1 MKPLGEIP
9 LIQIPL
15 SRRQFMLRLG
25 AFSALS
31 GASTCI
37 SLPSV
42 RAQGNGSTGTAPVPF
57 RSPLGPAAFIPL
69 PLGSIR
75 PEGWLRNQLQIQ
87 ADGLGGHLDEV
98 WPDVGP
104 DSGWLGGAGESWER
118 GPYFLDGL
126 IPLAWLLGDAGLQAK
141 AHRFLEWT
149 LTHAQPSGFFGPPS
163 NDDWWPRMVML
174 KALCQYQEVSND
186 DRVLPLME
194 RYFAYSLR
202 ELPGRPLRDWG
213 RYRWQDQALSVLW
226 LYNRSGDT
234 NLLQLA
240 RLLASQGYDWRAQFA
255 DFRYTSRCTPEYLG
269 FAPGVKF
276 TDRAMQTHGVNNAMA
291 LKASPIQ
298 YLLSGEPEE
307 KQAVLGQLAQLDR
320 WHGLPNGMFS
330 ADEHFAGPDPIQ
342 GIELCAVVEAMFS
355 LEQALAI
362 TGIPE
367 LGDRLERIAFNALP
381 GAFTDD
387 MWAHQYNQEPNQI
400 EVSLHRRPWTTDGPE
415 SNIYGL
421 APNFGCCTAN
431 FHQGWPKFTAS
442 LWMQTPDS
450 GIAAVAY
457 APSKV
462 QTRIASVPVTISEQ
476 TAYPFQGEIRFQIDP
491 ASSHDFPLK
500 LRIPGWAQGA
510 TWRVNQEARRTAE
523 PGSFAEIRRRWT
535 AGDTVVLTLPM
546 RPRSSRCFQNSIAIE
561 RGPVVY
567 TLPVGADWLKL
578 TDRGR
583 ASDWQAYPTTKWN
596 YALALNP
603 DEPES
608 SLSVHETRSES
619 QIFTLAHAP
628 VRIDAPA
635 FPVPAWRALDG
646 VADSMPESPV
656 APAAAHDLTQISL
669 VPYAAAK
676 LRITAFPHGLPGENA
691 PSAEP
696 SAHGGD

>member
-1 MKPLGEIP
+1 
-9 LIQIPL
+9 
-15 SRRQFMLRLG
+15 
-25 AFSALS
+25 
-31 GASTCI
+31 
-37 SLPSV
+37 
-42 RAQGNGSTGTAPVPF
+42 VPF
-57 RSPLGPAAFIPL
+57 RASLGPAAFIPL

-75 PEGWLRNQLQIQ
+75 PEGWLRDQLRIQ

-104 DSGWLGGAGESWER
+104 DSGWLGGTGESWER

-126 IPLAWLLGDAGLQAK
+126 IPLAWQLGDEGLQAK
-141 AHRFLEWT
+141 ALRFLDWT
-149 LTHAQPSGFFGPPS
+149 LTHAQPSGLFGPPS

-174 KALCQYQEVSND
+174 KALCQYQEATND
-186 DRVLPLME
+186 DRVIPLME

-202 ELPGRPLRDWG
+202 ELPSRPLRDWG
-213 RYRWQDQALSVLW
+213 QYRWQDEALSVLW
-226 LYNRSGDT
+226 LYNRSGDPD
-234 NLLQLA
+234 LLQLA
-240 RLLASQGYDWRAQFA
+240 RLLASQGYDWRAEFT

-269 FAPGVKF
+269 FGPGVKF
-276 TDRAMQTHGVNNAMA
+276 TERGMQTHGVNNAMA
-291 LKASPIQ
+291 LKVSPIH
-298 YLLSGEPEE
+298 YLLSGEPDE
-307 KQAVLGQLAQLDR
+307 KDAVLGQLAQLDR

-330 ADEHFAGPDPIQ
+330 ADEHFAGPDPVQ
-342 GIELCAVVEAMFS
+342 GIELCAVVETMFS

-387 MWAHQYNQEPNQI
+387 MWAHQYNQEPNQV

-462 QTRIASVPVTISEQ
+462 QCRIGSVPVKISEQ
-476 TAYPFQGEIRFQIDP
+476 TGYPFQGEIRFQIDP
-491 ASSHDFPLK
+491 SSPHNFPLK
-500 LRIPGWAQGA
+500 LRIPGWAHGA
-510 TWRVNQEARRTAE
+510 TVRVNQGAKRAVE
-523 PGSFAEIRRRWT
+523 PNSFTEIQRRWS
-535 AGDTVVLTLPM
+535 AGDIVDLTLPM
-546 RPRSSRCFQNSIAIE
+546 RPRSSRCFRNSIAIE

-567 TLPVGADWLKL
+567 SLPVGSDWLKL

-583 ASDWQAYPTTKWN
+583 ASDWQAYPTTTWN

-603 DEPES
+603 DQPES
-608 SLSVHETRSES
+608 SLSVREAPEES
-619 QIFTLAHAP
+619 HVFTLAHAP

-635 FPVPAWRALDG
+635 FPVPVWRAQDG
-646 VADSMPESPV
+646 VADSMPDSPV
-656 APAAAHDLTQISL
+656 VPIASQDLTQITL

-676 LRITAFPHGLPGENA
+676 LRITAFPHGLPGGNTPA
-691 PSAEP
+691 PESA
-696 SAHGGD
+696 AHSGD